1 MRFASRFSRARL
13 RAASKGGGVRMYSG
27 GRPLADFGE
36 TWVFGFVG
44 NSEKVA
50 PGAGSPTSV
59 SQISPSRAR
68 SEKNILA
75 APDGSGGP
83 PEASGHAR
91 MFFWDRVREGAEL
104 VTG

>member
-1 MRFASRFSRARL
+1 MHLLGEFVRFPGKRENICF
-13 RAASKGGGVRMYSG
+13 
-27 GRPLADFGE
+27 P
-36 TWVFGFVG
+36 VFGKP
-44 NSEKVA
+44 EKVA

-59 SQISPSRAR
+59 SQIPPSRAR

-83 PEASGHAR
+83 PEPSGPAQ
-91 MFFWDRVREGAEL
+91 MFFWCRVREGAEL